1 MIIFVTTKRNNK
13 FKIMKKPKINGLE
26 KLTIKQLENLIEY
39 IEEYKQQKEWL
50 ELAKRV
56 GKELNK

>member
-1 MIIFVTTKRNNK
+1 
-13 FKIMKKPKINGLE
+13 MKKPKINGLE